1 MARQAS
7 GCWDTVVS
15 KTDLFLLSKS
25 LRFDGDVGGGLEII
39 IMQAGGK
46 LQTMMRARKESSR
59 EF

>member
-1 MARQAS
+1 MTGQAS

-25 LRFDGDVGGGLEII
+25 LKFDGDGGGLEII
-39 IMQAGGK
+39 IMQACGK
-46 LQTMMRARKESSR
+46 LQTMMRAPKESSR